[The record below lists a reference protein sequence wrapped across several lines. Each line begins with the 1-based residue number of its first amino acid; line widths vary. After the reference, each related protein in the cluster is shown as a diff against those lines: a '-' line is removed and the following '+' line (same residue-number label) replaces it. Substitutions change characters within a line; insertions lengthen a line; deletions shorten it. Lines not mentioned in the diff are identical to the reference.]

1 MSSAGRAGMKIIK
14 IIPCKKWGGSWTAFE
29 APGVEPTYSGPT
41 GKDRAI
47 SYARNC
53 RFGGGAGEIHI
64 CDDEAGE
71 NVVEIIKIDGNT
83 EFRTP
88 G

>member
-1 MSSAGRAGMKIIK
+1 MKTIK
-14 IIPCKKWGGSWTAFE
+14 IIPCKKWGGSWTAYE
-29 APGVEPTYSGPT
+29 APGVEPTYSGE
-41 GKDRAI
+41 KAI

-71 NVVEIIKIDGNT
+71 NVVEIIKVDGST
-83 EFRTP
+83 QFRTP